1 MSSSCCIGRPW
12 FKSFTLI
19 YGGIVDMARFASN
32 IFLYIFFNY
41 PIYSFF
47 PFYFWK
53 FYLFSNLL
61 GHPSLSSFSAHKFK
75 HLTSLTILN
84 IGVSS
89 CVSIIPTP
97 EICGSVLAGIYFQW
111 FSFAVSRS
119 QGSSCGIF

>member
-1 MSSSCCIGRPW
+1 MSSSCCIDGPGLNRLPLYMVGL
-12 FKSFTLI
+12 LI
-19 YGGIVDMARFASN
+19 WLDLHRTSS
-32 IFLYIFFNY
+32 YIYFFNY

>member
-19 YGGIVDMARFASN
+19 HGGIVDMARFASN

-97 EICGSVLAGIYFQW
+97 EICGSVLAGIYFRW

-119 QGSSCGIF
+119 QGSSCSIF

>member
-19 YGGIVDMARFASN
+19 HGGIVDMARFASN

-119 QGSSCGIF
+119 QGSSCSIF